1 MGNIGPFSSYG
12 FQRTLNL
19 SACLRLGFIR
29 SECCK
34 KSPPELKFFFILSL
48 ACTIESLILI
58 LSNKII

>member
-12 FQRTLNL
+12 SRLTLDV
-19 SACLRLGFIR
+19 SACLRLGFIQ
-29 SECCK
+29 SEYCK

-48 ACTIESLILI
+48 ACTIKSLILV

>member
-34 KSPPELKFFFILSL
+34 KSPPELKFFLS
-48 ACTIESLILI
+48 
-58 LSNKII
+58 